1 MKIDHDTHFVLAGDI
16 GGTKTNLAIFISNK
30 ERPIL
35 SVVESYPSRNASSLE
50 HIIEVFLSKHNVKV
64 DSACFG
70 IAGPVSNGCVKTTN
84 LPWVV
89 SAKKLKELFN
99 WEKVHLINDLAAT
112 ASSIPFLQDYELVEL
127 NHGRHDPT
135 GVVGVVAPGTGL
147 GMALLVSINGK
158 GYPLQSEGGH
168 VDFAPRNSIE
178 IAMLQDLLTSHVSV
192 ERLASGPGLLTI
204 YSWLKKYHNHREPA
218 WIQERFQ
225 AGDASKIISDA
236 ALVEKEPLC
245 VESLDMFVSIL
256 GAATGNLAL
265 TGMTTGGVYLA
276 GGICP
281 KILPKLKEEVFM
293 KAFVAKG
300 RFMELLS
307 GIPVKVVLN
316 DKAALLGAAYCAMDI
331 MEI

>member
-204 YSWLKKYHNHREPA
+204 YSWLKKHHNHREPA